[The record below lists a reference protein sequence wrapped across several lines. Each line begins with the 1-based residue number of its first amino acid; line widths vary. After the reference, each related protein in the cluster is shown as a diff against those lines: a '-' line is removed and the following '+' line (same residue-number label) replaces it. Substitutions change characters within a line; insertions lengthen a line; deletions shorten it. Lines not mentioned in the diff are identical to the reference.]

1 MILGGFVGIG
11 ALFEVVTMVAGE
23 NAIYLMVV
31 LLGIGTLFE
40 VLCRWRCDGMTVHL
54 SKHRGKVKH

>member
-1 MILGGFVGIG
+1 MISGGSVGIG

-31 LLGIGTLFE
+31 LLGIGILF
-40 VLCRWRCDGMTVHL
+40 VRV
-54 SKHRGKVKH
+54 